1 MVVEEMGV
9 RRVIRKEW
17 VEGGRSS
24 NWNLNLRKWRKN
36 WGGGVSK
43 TGGRPNKSGFTFFN
57 DLIFLCVQDI
67 RVLC

>member
-24 NWNLNLRKWRKN
+24 NWNLNLEEVEEKLGKR
-36 WGGGVSK
+36 
-43 TGGRPNKSGFTFFN
+43 GF
-57 DLIFLCVQDI
+57 
-67 RVLC
+67 